1 MRRELSGRGQ
11 RRPGHGP
18 LFPQGPGTP
27 WAFWFFVLCTIAD
40 ALLEISFVP
49 GMLVFGAGHVCL
61 IVWLWGLATPSWWSL
76 ALWVAVYILTALLF
90 RKELPTLGKLTAP
103 FLLYPALLG
112 GSLALGL
119 PLVFL
124 LGWEWWPVALGTLLF
139 YISDMLV
146 AKNQLA
152 HWMTHGRSPSWPCT
166 GRRCTSSAWGCGR
179 CSRPCGRNN
188 PRRQGREG
196 KDKTRRSFYGD
207 SSAHRGGGLRGRP
220 PGSELLF
227 QAAGLAHQPWRTTAG
242 CCCGTPTAARGFPLR
257 QRRTTSALSGPRSP
271 ASP

>member
-1 MRRELSGRGQ
+1 MRLFLIYSCIAIPVWVAQFALYFFLRRAGRMKESLAAKCAGSFLAVGSAALGMAFSQ
-11 RRPGHGP
+11 E
-18 LFPQGPGTP
+18 GPGTP
-27 WAFWFFVLCTIAD
+27 WVFWFFVLCAIAD

-61 IVWLWGLATPSWWSL
+61 ILWLWGLATPSWWSL
-76 ALWVAVYILTALLF
+76 ALWVAVYVLTAILF

-152 HWMTHGRSPSWPCT
+152 HWDDKWQKPIM
-166 GRRCTSSAWGCGR
+166 ALYWGALYLI
-179 CSRPCGRNN
+179 SV
-188 PRRQGREG
+188 
-196 KDKTRRSFYGD
+196 
-207 SSAHRGGGLRGRP
+207 GL
-220 PGSELLF
+220 
-227 QAAGLAHQPWRTTAG
+227 WVI
-242 CCCGTPTAARGFPLR
+242 
-257 QRRTTSALSGPRSP
+257 
-271 ASP
+271 

>member
-1 MRRELSGRGQ
+1 MRLFLIYSCIAIPVWVAQFALYFFLRRAGRMKESLAAKCAGSFLAVGSAALGMAFSQ
-11 RRPGHGP
+11 E
-18 LFPQGPGTP
+18 GPGTP
-27 WAFWFFVLCTIAD
+27 WVFWFFVLCTIAD

-61 IVWLWGLATPSWWSL
+61 ILWLWGLATPSWWSM
-76 ALWVAVYILTALLF
+76 ALWVAVYVLTAILF

-152 HWMTHGRSPSWPCT
+152 HWDDKWQKPIM
-166 GRRCTSSAWGCGR
+166 ALYWGALYLISMGVW
-179 CSRPCGRNN
+179 
-188 PRRQGREG
+188 
-196 KDKTRRSFYGD
+196 
-207 SSAHRGGGLRGRP
+207 
-220 PGSELLF
+220 
-227 QAAGLAHQPWRTTAG
+227 AA
-242 CCCGTPTAARGFPLR
+242 
-257 QRRTTSALSGPRSP
+257 
-271 ASP
+271 

>member
-1 MRRELSGRGQ
+1 MKLFLIYSCIAIPVWVAQFALYFFLRSAGRMKESLVAKCAGSFLAV
-11 RRPGHGP
+11 GSAA
-18 LFPQGPGTP
+18 LAMAAFPQGPSTP

-76 ALWVAVYILTALLF
+76 ALWIAVYILTALLF

-146 AKNQLA
+146 AKNQLS
-152 HWMTHGRSPSWPCT
+152 HWDDTWQKPIMALYWAALYLISM
-166 GRRCTSSAWGCGR
+166 
-179 CSRPCGRNN
+179 
-188 PRRQGREG
+188 
-196 KDKTRRSFYGD
+196 
-207 SSAHRGGGLRGRP
+207 GL
-220 PGSELLF
+220 
-227 QAAGLAHQPWRTTAG
+227 WVV
-242 CCCGTPTAARGFPLR
+242 
-257 QRRTTSALSGPRSP
+257 
-271 ASP
+271 

>member
-1 MRRELSGRGQ
+1 MKLFLIYSCIAIPVWVAQFALYFFLRSAGRMKESLVAKCAGSFLAV
-11 RRPGHGP
+11 GSAA
-18 LFPQGPGTP
+18 LAMAAFPQGPSTP

-76 ALWVAVYILTALLF
+76 ALWIAVYILTALLF

-103 FLLYPALLG
+103 FLVYPALLG

-152 HWMTHGRSPSWPCT
+152 HWDDTWQKPIMALYWAALYLISM
-166 GRRCTSSAWGCGR
+166 
-179 CSRPCGRNN
+179 
-188 PRRQGREG
+188 
-196 KDKTRRSFYGD
+196 
-207 SSAHRGGGLRGRP
+207 GL
-220 PGSELLF
+220 
-227 QAAGLAHQPWRTTAG
+227 WVV
-242 CCCGTPTAARGFPLR
+242 
-257 QRRTTSALSGPRSP
+257 
-271 ASP
+271 

>member
-1 MRRELSGRGQ
+1 MKLFLIYSCIAIPVWVAQFALYFFLRSAGRMKESLVAKCAGSFLAV
-11 RRPGHGP
+11 GSAA
-18 LFPQGPGTP
+18 LAMAAFPQGPSTP

-90 RKELPTLGKLTAP
+90 RKELPTLGKLTVP
-103 FLLYPALLG
+103 FLVYPALLG

-152 HWMTHGRSPSWPCT
+152 HWDDTWQKPIMALYWAALYLISM
-166 GRRCTSSAWGCGR
+166 
-179 CSRPCGRNN
+179 
-188 PRRQGREG
+188 
-196 KDKTRRSFYGD
+196 
-207 SSAHRGGGLRGRP
+207 GL
-220 PGSELLF
+220 
-227 QAAGLAHQPWRTTAG
+227 WVV
-242 CCCGTPTAARGFPLR
+242 
-257 QRRTTSALSGPRSP
+257 
-271 ASP
+271 

>member
-1 MRRELSGRGQ
+1 MKLFLIYSCIAIPVWVAQFALYFFLRSAGRMKESLVAKCAGSFLAV
-11 RRPGHGP
+11 GSAA
-18 LFPQGPGTP
+18 LAMAAFPQGLGTP

-40 ALLEISFVP
+40 ALLEINFVP

-76 ALWVAVYILTALLF
+76 ALWVAVYILTAILF

-103 FLLYPALLG
+103 FLVYPALLG

-152 HWMTHGRSPSWPCT
+152 HWDDTWQKPIMVLYWAALYLISM
-166 GRRCTSSAWGCGR
+166 
-179 CSRPCGRNN
+179 
-188 PRRQGREG
+188 
-196 KDKTRRSFYGD
+196 
-207 SSAHRGGGLRGRP
+207 GL
-220 PGSELLF
+220 
-227 QAAGLAHQPWRTTAG
+227 WVV
-242 CCCGTPTAARGFPLR
+242 
-257 QRRTTSALSGPRSP
+257 
-271 ASP
+271 

>member
-1 MRRELSGRGQ
+1 MKLFLIYSCIAIPVWVAQFALYFFLRSAGRMKESLVAKCAGSFLAV
-11 RRPGHGP
+11 GSAA
-18 LFPQGPGTP
+18 LAMAAFPQGPSTP

-90 RKELPTLGKLTAP
+90 RKELPTLGKLTVP

-152 HWMTHGRSPSWPCT
+152 HWDDTWQKPIMALYWAALYLISV
-166 GRRCTSSAWGCGR
+166 
-179 CSRPCGRNN
+179 
-188 PRRQGREG
+188 
-196 KDKTRRSFYGD
+196 
-207 SSAHRGGGLRGRP
+207 GL
-220 PGSELLF
+220 
-227 QAAGLAHQPWRTTAG
+227 WVV
-242 CCCGTPTAARGFPLR
+242 
-257 QRRTTSALSGPRSP
+257 
-271 ASP
+271 